1 MIIGIVAGA
10 LSTFGF
16 AVIQSRQQKLMKLID
31 TCGVTNL
38 HGLPGLMGGIAALP
52 IVRGLDIRQQ
62 LSGIVI
68 TIMVAFVSGMLVG
81 MILPLMGR
89 KTEAY
94 EDAEEFL
101 DTVE

>member
-1 MIIGIVAGA
+1 MPVIPLTQSTPRFSA
-10 LSTFGF
+10 LVKSVST
-16 AVIQSRQQKLMKLID
+16 ILTSID

-62 LSGIVI
+62 LLGIVV
-68 TIMVAFVSGMLVG
+68 TIGVAFVSGMAVG
-81 MILPLMGR
+81 KILPLMGR

-101 DTVE
+101 DAVE